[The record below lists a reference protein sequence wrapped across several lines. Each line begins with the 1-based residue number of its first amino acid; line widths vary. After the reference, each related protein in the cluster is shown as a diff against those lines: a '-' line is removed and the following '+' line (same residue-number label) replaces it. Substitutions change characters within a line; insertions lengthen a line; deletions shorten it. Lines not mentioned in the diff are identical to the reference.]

1 MKVGD
6 IIMLSGVV
14 KEIRKASPSEKIFD
28 TTNIIVEIEV
38 GGDVSPFM
46 LKVDK
51 NFLSTD

>member
-1 MKVGD
+1 MQ
-6 IIMLSGVV
+6 I
-14 KEIRKASPSEKIFD
+14 KE
-28 TTNIIVEIEV
+28 EI